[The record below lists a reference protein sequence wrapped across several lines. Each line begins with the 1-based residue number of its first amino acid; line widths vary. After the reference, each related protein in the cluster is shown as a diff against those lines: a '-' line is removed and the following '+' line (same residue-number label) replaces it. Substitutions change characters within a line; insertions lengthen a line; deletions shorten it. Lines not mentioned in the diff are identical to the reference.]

1 MLWAERRCA
10 RGGVHE
16 RSERGADTR
25 MAMGALW
32 QRGQRGSTHGRSAS
46 EAVAGTRG
54 ARRGRGPGM
63 RKRRSSRWRMRLRRE
78 RGEEAKRAELAMRAT
93 LDVEAGNPL
102 PESGDGF
109 CRRVGSQR
117 AGEIERG
124 SRDGQVR
131 ALTAVGE
138 QPVVTDAVEAA
149 RQDVKGEAA
158 QELQGLQCP
167 RLAPGLVGG

>member
-16 RSERGADTR
+16 RSELSADTP

-46 EAVAGTRG
+46 EAVERTRG
-54 ARRGRGPGM
+54 ARWWMGPGM

-102 PESGDGF
+102 PERDRKSTRLNSSHSQISYAVF
-109 CRRVGSQR
+109 C
-117 AGEIERG
+117 
-124 SRDGQVR
+124 
-131 ALTAVGE
+131 L
-138 QPVVTDAVEAA
+138 
-149 RQDVKGEAA
+149 KKKK
-158 QELQGLQCP
+158 
-167 RLAPGLVGG
+167 

>member
-16 RSERGADTR
+16 RSELSADTQ

-46 EAVAGTRG
+46 EAVERTRG
-54 ARRGRGPGM
+54 ARWWMGPGM

-109 CRRVGSQR
+109 CLRVGAHR
-117 AGEIERG
+117 RGDIERG
-124 SRDGQVR
+124 SRDGQER

-149 RQDVKGEAA
+149 RQHVQCEAA
-158 QELQGLQCP
+158 QKL
-167 RLAPGLVGG
+167 